1 MIAEGGTCLYDAV
14 LEALRMLGNVRLRNN
29 KEGIKRLYGIVLI
42 SDGEDTNS
50 IMTENQL
57 FTTCM
62 PAQAE
67 SDGIK
72 IFPIA
77 FGNSAHKVILKK
89 MADRTGG
96 RLNTANPDS
105 IEKIYLRISAEQ

>member
-1 MIAEGGTCLYDAV
+1 
-14 LEALRMLGNVRLRNN
+14 MLL
-29 KEGIKRLYGIVLI
+29 
-42 SDGEDTNS
+42 SDGEDMNS
-50 IMTENQL
+50 SITENEL
-57 FTTCM
+57 FTTRF

-67 SDGIK
+67 SEGIK

-77 FGNSAHKVILKK
+77 FGDSANKLILKR

-96 RLNTANPDS
+96 RMYAADPKS